1 MLCKGIRDAGISIE
15 GRAVKRA
22 VGIALLLIMVV
33 AGCGATLPEE
43 PPNSYE
49 IMAAVELYFAGA
61 AAVNSGTGTETETET
76 ETEELYVLPVKRELA
91 GGGDLLRRTLE
102 ELIKGPRPEDGD
114 YFSTI
119 PVTAQIT
126 GLELSDGV
134 AVIDFQ
140 PRLFPTVRRQP
151 CRHCFPAIAGSNC
164 DPVSRGGKNRC
175 SCGRRPWTDGHF
187 LWEEPLGPD
196 DL

>member
-1 MLCKGIRDAGISIE
+1 MRVFRLRAGLLKG
-15 GRAVKRA
+15 A

-33 AGCGATLPEE
+33 AGGCGAPEALPEE

-61 AAVNSGTGTETETET
+61 AAVNSGTGTETET

-134 AVIDFQ
+134 AVIDFSAEVVSDSPGGSLAGIVFQ
-140 PRLFPTVRRQP
+140 QSLVLTATQFPEVEK
-151 CRHCFPAIAGSNC
+151 IVVLVEG
-164 DPVSRGGKNRC
+164 D
-175 SCGRRPWTDGHF
+175 PWTDGHF

-196 DL
+196 DF